1 MWRPLA
7 NDRSVCWTL
16 HSLGCK
22 LEVYEIVRLS
32 IFFIFTFFIFT
43 LQPLRVAA
51 LTLDEFIA
59 KEEGIELG
67 KCVLSPKPQIS
78 GESIYVVIPARF
90 ENPNVWATHSVL
102 LVGVDMEK
110 VVQADLELKV
120 PDEIYPRDVLAA
132 ECKSNNLTINISGAK
147 NPKSL
152 NYIWDGKAL
161 KRPSAKSSG
170 RPKK

>member
-1 MWRPLA
+1 MKSFACLFF
-7 NDRSVCWTL
+7 
-16 HSLGCK
+16 
-22 LEVYEIVRLS
+22 Y
-32 IFFIFTFFIFT
+32 IFAFFIFT
-43 LQPLRVAA
+43 LQSLRAEA

-59 KEEGIELG
+59 KEEGVELG

-78 GESIYVVIPARF
+78 GVSIYVVIPARF

-102 LVGVDMEK
+102 FVGVDTEK
-110 VVQADLELKV
+110 VVQGHLEVKV

-132 ECKSNNLTINISGAK
+132 ECKSNNLTISISGTK

-161 KRPSAKSSG
+161 KRPSAKSNG
-170 RPKK
+170 RPKTQSP